1 MAGPAVNG
9 GISTEL
15 LTDIVDGERSMRVLT
30 EAPDGLYTGTR
41 AMTVQ
46 YYTEANVK
54 NGAQHALA
62 TYNPALPAAPG
73 FTDIVVIT
81 GALPISIKGRAFQW
95 DGAGIQLDTYRSPT
109 YTGGTPITY
118 YNMSDI
124 AQLAGLAQILGSPTV
139 TDVGVRISPTR
150 TLLGSTGQGNSVL
163 SSAAK
168 DADGLES
175 ILAPNTTYLFRTTSL
190 HTATQRLSSFSTWY
204 EGDLDLPIA

>member
-1 MAGPAVNG
+1 MSAPPLNG
-9 GISTEL
+9 GTAADL
-15 LTDIVDGERSMRVLT
+15 LTSDIAGDRRYKVRT
-30 EAPDGLYTGTR
+30 ESPDGLYEGFR

-46 YYTEANVK
+46 SYTEANVK

-62 TYNPALPAAPG
+62 TYNPAIPAAPG
-73 FTDIVVIT
+73 FVDYVVIT
-81 GALPISIKGRAFQW
+81 GALPISIKGRALQW

-109 YTGGTPITY
+109 YTGGTPVTY

-139 TDVGVRISPTR
+139 TDVGVKISPTR

-204 EGDLDLPIA
+204 EGDLDLPLA

>member
-1 MAGPAVNG
+1 MSAPPLNG
-9 GISTEL
+9 GTAADMVTSDIAGDRRYKARTE
-15 LTDIVDGERSMRVLT
+15 S
-30 EAPDGLYTGTR
+30 PDGLYTGTR

-62 TYNPALPAAPG
+62 TYNPAMPAAPG

-109 YTGGTPITY
+109 YTGGTPTPY

-124 AQLAGLAQILGSPTV
+124 NPLTGLAQILFAPTV
-139 TDVGVRISPTR
+139 TDLGVRISPTR

-175 ILAPNTTYLFRTTSL
+175 ILAPNTAYLFRTTSL
-190 HTATQRLSSFSTWY
+190 HSSTQRISSFSTWY
-204 EGDLDLPIA
+204 EGGLDLPLA